1 MRSCSGRSR
10 SSKPRMLAQRDVFGD
25 TLVSLCAADPRVV
38 VLDGDLANS
47 TKSDKVAVARPD
59 RFFMLGISEQ
69 NLVGVAAGMAT
80 LGLVPWVSSFAAFL
94 ATRDL
99 DQVRVVVAQPRLN
112 VKLAAHYSG
121 LLTGFTGKTHQVVND
136 IAIMRTLPN
145 MTVIAPCDGD
155 EARTAIRAVNAFD
168 GPVYLRLTRD
178 PIESVTLAQ
187 DDFTIGKARLLREGR
202 DVGIISTGTQTV
214 RAIKGAELLARE
226 GIAAAVLHVPTI
238 KPIDAPAILEF
249 VRSVS
254 CVLTCEEHSVL
265 GGLGGAV
272 CEIVS
277 ASEPVRVERMGIED
291 VDGESGPNDDLLRK
305 YRLMPA
311 DIAARARR
319 LLAAA

>member
-1 MRSCSGRSR
+1 M
-10 SSKPRMLAQRDVFGD
+10 PAQRDVFGD
-25 TLVSLCAADPRVV
+25 TLVTLCTADPRVV

-47 TKSDKVAVARPD
+47 TKSDKVALARPD
-59 RFFMLGISEQ
+59 RFFMLGIAEQ

-80 LGLVPWVSSFAAFL
+80 LGLIPWVSSFAAFL

-99 DQVRVVVAQPRLN
+99 DQLRVVVAQPRLN

-121 LLTGFTGKTHQVVND
+121 ILTGYTGKTHQVVND
-136 IAIMRTLPN
+136 IAIMRSLPN
-145 MTVIAPCDGD
+145 MTVIAPCDGE
-155 EARTAIRAVNAFD
+155 EARAAIVAATAFD

-178 PIESVTLAQ
+178 PIESVTLGHDA
-187 DDFTIGKARLLREGR
+187 FAIGRARLLREGC

-214 RAIKGAELLARE
+214 RALQGAELLARD
-226 GIAAAVLHVPTI
+226 GISAAVLHVPTI
-238 KPIDAPAILEF
+238 KPIDAAEIVNF
-249 VRSVS
+249 VQNVRA
-254 CVLTCEEHSVL
+254 VLTCEEHSVL

-277 ASEPVRVERMGIED
+277 ESTPVRVERMGLQD

-305 YRLMPA
+305 YRMTAA
-311 DIAARARR
+311 DVAVRAQR